1 MEENNNRLTFR
12 GGMFMSLIPVA
23 IFFGFC
29 IVLFVVFKAFN
40 MEALAAGGFI
50 ALLIG
55 GLFCTSYSKFWDAAI
70 RGISSVTS
78 VSVIVIFF
86 VIGMFSGLM
95 KQSGLSGGFVWLANS
110 VGLKGGAFVAFV
122 FFATCVVSTA
132 TGSSIGTMFTA
143 FPIFY
148 PAGVLLGCSPMF
160 LAGAVVSG
168 AIFGDN
174 LAPISDTTIASSSTQ
189 QFRDGHVA
197 DIGGVVSSR
206 LKYSGV
212 AGAISLALFAVLGGM
227 GGTYQGGAIEAAAD
241 PKSLVMLIPVAV
253 MLIVATKTRN
263 IFQGILVGLVLG
275 TVTGLALGLFTPAD
289 VFSNDPANSAA
300 TGFLV
305 TGVAGMLGTVG
316 LVIAVFGIMG
326 VLADAGMLEY
336 LVDRILSSRMA
347 RTPRGAELACLL
359 GISATT
365 IIFGGVTSAS
375 ILTFGP
381 VLNKIGA
388 AKGIHPYRRAN
399 LLDGIANSLPAIIP
413 FMSVF
418 VFIGVACTGL
428 SPLAVAGG
436 TIYAFALFGTF
447 LVSILTGW
455 GRSYEGE
462 KGEAVKQEPAQ
473 AK

>member
-1 MEENNNRLTFR
+1 MEDKNRLTFR
-12 GGMFMSLIPVA
+12 GSMFLSLIPVG

-55 GLFCTSYSKFWDAAI
+55 GLFCKSYSKFWDSAI

-148 PAGVLLGCSPMF
+148 PAGLLLGCSPMF
-160 LAGAVVSG
+160 LAGAIVSG

-174 LAPISDTTIASSSTQ
+174 LAPISDTTIASASTQ
-189 QFRDGHVA
+189 QFRDGRVA

-206 LKYSGV
+206 LKYSAV
-212 AGAISLALFAVLGGM
+212 AGAISLVLFAVLGGM
-227 GGTYQGGAIEAAAD
+227 GGVYQGGAIEAAAD

-275 TVTGLALGLFTPAD
+275 TATGLALGLFTPAD
-289 VFSNDPANSAA
+289 VFSNDAANSVA

-305 TGVAGMLGTVG
+305 TGVANMLGTVG
-316 LVIAVFGIMG
+316 LVISVFGIMG

-336 LVDRILSSRMA
+336 LVDRILGSRMA
-347 RTPRGAELACLL
+347 RTARGAELACLL
-359 GISATT
+359 GVSATT
-365 IIFGGVTSAS
+365 VIFGGVTSAS

-381 VLNKIGA
+381 VLNKIGT

-399 LLDGIANSLPAIIP
+399 ILDGIANSLPAIVP

-436 TIYAFALFGTF
+436 TIYAFALFATL
-447 LVSILTGW
+447 LVSIITGW
-455 GRSYEGE
+455 GRRYEGP
-462 KGEAVKQEPAQ
+462 KGEAEKEEPAQ

>member
-1 MEENNNRLTFR
+1 MEDKNRLTFR
-12 GGMFMSLIPVA
+12 GSMFLSLIPVG

-55 GLFCTSYSKFWDAAI
+55 GLFCKSYSKFWDSAI

-148 PAGVLLGCSPMF
+148 PAGLLLGCSPMF
-160 LAGAVVSG
+160 LAGAIVSG

-174 LAPISDTTIASSSTQ
+174 LAPISDTTIASASTQ
-189 QFRDGHVA
+189 QFRDGRVA

-206 LKYSGV
+206 LKYSAV
-212 AGAISLALFAVLGGM
+212 AGGISLVLFAVLGGM
-227 GGTYQGGAIEAAAD
+227 GGVYQGGAIEAAAD

-275 TVTGLALGLFTPAD
+275 TATGLALGLFTPAD
-289 VFSNDPANSAA
+289 VFSNDAANSVA

-305 TGVAGMLGTVG
+305 TGVANMLGTVG
-316 LVIAVFGIMG
+316 LVISVFGIMG

-336 LVDRILSSRMA
+336 LVDRILGSRMA
-347 RTPRGAELACLL
+347 RTARGAELACLL
-359 GISATT
+359 GVSATT
-365 IIFGGVTSAS
+365 VIFGGVTSAS

-381 VLNKIGA
+381 VLNKIGT

-399 LLDGIANSLPAIIP
+399 ILDGIANSLPAIVP

-436 TIYAFALFGTF
+436 TIYAFALFATL
-447 LVSILTGW
+447 LVSIITGW
-455 GRSYEGE
+455 GRRYEGPR
-462 KGEAVKQEPAQ
+462 GEAEKEEPAQ

>member
-1 MEENNNRLTFR
+1 MEDKNRLTFR
-12 GGMFMSLIPVA
+12 GSMFLSLIPVG

-55 GLFCTSYSKFWDAAI
+55 GLFCKSYSKFWDSAI

-148 PAGVLLGCSPMF
+148 PAGLLLGCSPMF
-160 LAGAVVSG
+160 LAGAIVSG

-174 LAPISDTTIASSSTQ
+174 LAPISDTTIASASTQ
-189 QFRDGHVA
+189 QFRDGRVA

-206 LKYSGV
+206 LKYSAV
-212 AGAISLALFAVLGGM
+212 AGVISLVLFAVLGGM
-227 GGTYQGGAIEAAAD
+227 GGVYQGGAIEAAAD

-275 TVTGLALGLFTPAD
+275 TATGLALGLFTPAD
-289 VFSNDPANSAA
+289 VFSNDAANSVA

-305 TGVAGMLGTVG
+305 TGVANMLGTVG
-316 LVIAVFGIMG
+316 LVISVFGIMG

-336 LVDRILSSRMA
+336 LVDRILGSRMA
-347 RTPRGAELACLL
+347 RTARGAELACLL
-359 GISATT
+359 GVSATT
-365 IIFGGVTSAS
+365 VIFGGVTSAS

-399 LLDGIANSLPAIIP
+399 ILDGIANSLPAIVP

-436 TIYAFALFGTF
+436 TIYAFALFATL
-447 LVSILTGW
+447 LVSIITGW
-455 GRSYEGE
+455 GRRYEGP
-462 KGEAVKQEPAQ
+462 KGEAEKEEPAQ

>member
-1 MEENNNRLTFR
+1 MEDKNRLTFR
-12 GGMFMSLIPVA
+12 GSMFLSLIPVG

-55 GLFCTSYSKFWDAAI
+55 GLFCKSYSKFWDSAI

-132 TGSSIGTMFTA
+132 TGASNGTMFTA

-148 PAGVLLGCSPMF
+148 PAGILLGCSPMF
-160 LAGAVVSG
+160 LAGAIVSG

-174 LAPISDTTIASSSTQ
+174 LAPISDTTIASASTQ

-206 LKYSGV
+206 LKYSAV
-212 AGAISLALFAVLGGM
+212 AGAISLVLFAVLGGM
-227 GGTYQGGAIEAAAD
+227 GGVYQGGAIEAAAD

-275 TVTGLALGLFTPAD
+275 TATGLALGLFTPAD
-289 VFSNDPANSAA
+289 VFSNDAANSVA

-305 TGVAGMLGTVG
+305 TGVANMLGTVG
-316 LVIAVFGIMG
+316 LVISVFGIMG

-336 LVDRILSSRMA
+336 LVDRILGSRMA
-347 RTPRGAELACLL
+347 RTARGAELACLL
-359 GISATT
+359 GVSATT
-365 IIFGGVTSAS
+365 VIFGGVTSAS

-399 LLDGIANSLPAIIP
+399 ILDGIANSLPAIVP

-436 TIYAFALFGTF
+436 TIYAFALFATL
-447 LVSILTGW
+447 LVSIITGW
-455 GRSYEGE
+455 GRRYEGP
-462 KGEAVKQEPAQ
+462 KGEAEKEEPAQ

>member
-1 MEENNNRLTFR
+1 MEDKNRLTFR
-12 GGMFMSLIPVA
+12 GSMFLSLIPVG

-55 GLFCTSYSKFWDAAI
+55 GLFCKSYSKFWDSAI

-148 PAGVLLGCSPMF
+148 PAGLLLGCSPMF
-160 LAGAVVSG
+160 LAGAIVSG

-174 LAPISDTTIASSSTQ
+174 LAPISDTTIASASTQ
-189 QFRDGHVA
+189 QFRDGRVA

-206 LKYSGV
+206 LKYSAV
-212 AGAISLALFAVLGGM
+212 AGAISLVLFAVLGGM
-227 GGTYQGGAIEAAAD
+227 GGVYQGGAIEAAAD

-275 TVTGLALGLFTPAD
+275 TATGLALGLFTPAD
-289 VFSNDPANSAA
+289 VFSNDAANSVA

-305 TGVAGMLGTVG
+305 TGVANMLGTVG
-316 LVIAVFGIMG
+316 LVISVFGIMG

-336 LVDRILSSRMA
+336 LVDRILGSRMA
-347 RTPRGAELACLL
+347 RTARGAELACLL
-359 GISATT
+359 GVSATT
-365 IIFGGVTSAS
+365 VIFGGVTSAS

-381 VLNKIGA
+381 VLNKIGT

-399 LLDGIANSLPAIIP
+399 ILDGIANSLPAIVP

-436 TIYAFALFGTF
+436 TIYAFALFATL
-447 LVSILTGW
+447 LVSIITGW
-455 GRSYEGE
+455 GRRYEGPR
-462 KGEAVKQEPAQ
+462 GEAEKEEPAQ

>member
-1 MEENNNRLTFR
+1 MEDKNRLTFR
-12 GGMFMSLIPVA
+12 GSMFLSLIPVG

-55 GLFCTSYSKFWDAAI
+55 GLFCKSYSKFWDSAI

-148 PAGVLLGCSPMF
+148 PAGLLLGCSPMF
-160 LAGAVVSG
+160 LAGAIVSG

-174 LAPISDTTIASSSTQ
+174 LAPISDTTIASASTQ

-206 LKYSGV
+206 LKYSAV
-212 AGAISLALFAVLGGM
+212 AGAISLVLFAVLGGM
-227 GGTYQGGAIEAAAD
+227 GGVYQGGAIEAAAD

-275 TVTGLALGLFTPAD
+275 TATGLALGLFTPAD
-289 VFSNDPANSAA
+289 VFSNDAANSVA

-305 TGVAGMLGTVG
+305 TGVANMLGTVG
-316 LVIAVFGIMG
+316 LVISVFGIMG

-336 LVDRILSSRMA
+336 LVDRILGSRMA
-347 RTPRGAELACLL
+347 RTARGAELACLL
-359 GISATT
+359 GVSATT
-365 IIFGGVTSAS
+365 VIFGGVTSAS

-399 LLDGIANSLPAIIP
+399 ILDGIANSLPAIVP

-436 TIYAFALFGTF
+436 TIYAFALFATL
-447 LVSILTGW
+447 LVSIITGW
-455 GRSYEGE
+455 GRRYEGP
-462 KGEAVKQEPAQ
+462 KGEAEKEEPAQ

>member
-1 MEENNNRLTFR
+1 MEDKNRLTFR
-12 GGMFMSLIPVA
+12 GSMFLSLIPVG

-55 GLFCTSYSKFWDAAI
+55 GLFCKSYSKFWDSAI

-110 VGLKGGAFVAFV
+110 VALKGGAFVAFV

-148 PAGVLLGCSPMF
+148 PAGILLGCSPMF
-160 LAGAVVSG
+160 LAGAIVSG

-174 LAPISDTTIASSSTQ
+174 LAPISDTTIASASTQ

-206 LKYSGV
+206 LKYSAV
-212 AGAISLALFAVLGGM
+212 AGAISLVLFAVLGGM
-227 GGTYQGGAIEAAAD
+227 GGVYQGGAIEAAAD

-275 TVTGLALGLFTPAD
+275 TATGLALGLFTPAD
-289 VFSNDPANSAA
+289 VFSNDAANSVA

-305 TGVAGMLGTVG
+305 TGVANMLGTVG
-316 LVIAVFGIMG
+316 LVISVFGIMG

-336 LVDRILSSRMA
+336 LVDRILGSRMA
-347 RTPRGAELACLL
+347 RTARGAELACLL
-359 GISATT
+359 GVSATT
-365 IIFGGVTSAS
+365 VIFGGVTSAS

-399 LLDGIANSLPAIIP
+399 ILDGIANSLPAIVP

-436 TIYAFALFGTF
+436 TIYAFALFATL
-447 LVSILTGW
+447 LVSIITGW
-455 GRSYEGE
+455 GRRYEGP
-462 KGEAVKQEPAQ
+462 KGEAEKEEPAQ

>member
-1 MEENNNRLTFR
+1 MEDQNRLTFR
-12 GGMFMSLIPVA
+12 GSMFLSLIPVG

-55 GLFCTSYSKFWDAAI
+55 GLFCTSYSKFWDSAI

-110 VGLKGGAFVAFV
+110 VGLKGGMFVAFV
-122 FFATCVVSTA
+122 FFATCVVATA

-148 PAGVLLGCSPMF
+148 PAGILLGCSPMF

-174 LAPISDTTIASSSTQ
+174 LAPISDTTIASASTQ
-189 QFRDGHVA
+189 QFRDGRVA

-206 LKYSGV
+206 LKYSAV
-212 AGAISLALFAVLGGM
+212 AGGISLVLFAVLGGM

-263 IFQGILVGLVLG
+263 IFQGILVGLLLG

-289 VFSNDPANSAA
+289 VFSNDAANSAA

-305 TGVAGMLGTVG
+305 TGVANMLGTVG
-316 LVIAVFGIMG
+316 LVISVFGIMG

-336 LVDRILSSRMA
+336 LVERILGSRMA
-347 RTPRGAELACLL
+347 RTAKGAELACLL
-359 GISATT
+359 GVSATT

-388 AKGIHPYRRAN
+388 AKGLHPYRRAN
-399 LLDGIANSLPAIIP
+399 ILDGIANSLPAIVP

-436 TIYAFALFGTF
+436 TLYAFALFATL

-455 GRSYEGE
+455 GRRYEGAE
-462 KGEAVKQEPAQ
+462 GEAVKEEPAQ
-473 AK
+473 VK